1 MSTKQP
7 YTRVVRALREV
18 RGMSQA
24 RLAELSGVTTRTIR
38 AIESEGSSPRA
49 GLLLRLLDALNASN
63 DDRGAA
69 MGAKHV

>member
-1 MSTKQP
+1 
-7 YTRVVRALREV
+7 
-18 RGMSQA
+18 MSQA